1 MNELACATVT
11 VYGKVQGVF
20 FRAFTSRIAKSLG
33 LRGYTRNVPRSD
45 AVEICVEGEKQK
57 LEELIKQLEIGPPE
71 ALVERIEVTWM
82 PFTGHLPHFEV
93 RY

>member
-1 MNELACATVT
+1 MNTLACVTAT

-20 FRAFTSRIAKSLG
+20 FRAFTARIAKSLG
-33 LRGYTRNVPRSD
+33 LRGYTRNLSRGN
-45 AVEICVEGEKQK
+45 AVEICVEGEKEK

-71 ALVERIEVTWM
+71 ALVERVEVKWSS
-82 PFTGHLPHFEV
+82 FTGHYANFDV

>member
-1 MNELACATVT
+1 MSALACATAT

-20 FRAFTSRIAKSLG
+20 FRAFIARIAKSLG
-33 LRGYTRNVPRSD
+33 LRGYTRNLSRSN
-45 AVEICVEGEKQK
+45 AVEICVEGDKEK

-71 ALVERIEVTWM
+71 ALVERIEVTWSS
-82 PFTGHLPHFEV
+82 FTGNYANFDV

>member
-11 VYGKVQGVF
+11 VHGKVQGVF

-33 LRGYTRNVPRSD
+33 LRGYTRNVPRSN
-45 AVEICVEGEKQK
+45 AVEICAEGEKQK

-71 ALVERIEVTWM
+71 ALVERIETTWM
-82 PFTGHLPHFEV
+82 PFTGHFPNFEV